1 MKISQILDKIDE
13 KQLFVPAFQREYVW
27 KRNDAKELINSLIQ
41 DYPTG
46 TMLTWETG
54 NPPELKGDHKYDPR
68 QGSVKLILDGQQRIT
83 TLYMLMTNQIPPY
96 YKEHE
101 ILHNIRGLYV
111 NVETLDLEYYKK
123 TIMEK
128 NPVWVNI
135 SDIFKGRV
143 RYRDVVDQLEN
154 QLGGERLPRSRENVI
169 DDNFRA
175 IERIKDRDFQEQVI
189 PTKATIKE
197 AIDIFYVVNSAGV
210 NLTDAELALAQI
222 SGYWPEARELFKRKL
237 FELETNGFVLKLDFI
252 VYVLLGVLYNMGS
265 KMERLHGIE
274 NMEKIKA
281 AWDRLDKDILDYVF
295 NLMKSQAYIDHT
307 KEVNSVY
314 AFIPIIVYAYNKGKD
329 NLSQI
334 EIKKAIK
341 WFYYSQIRQ
350 RYISQ
355 LPQKLDKD
363 LKIIVEEENPFD
375 KLLNI
380 IALER
385 KLEIEKDEFI
395 GVDVRHAL
403 WNLMKFYFKS
413 KDAKCLS
420 TGISIRKNMGKKY
433 GLEWDH
439 IFPYSVLKAHGYDW
453 NNRRKFALAQEIT
466 NRAILTAVANRTKSA
481 KLAEGYLS
489 DVVEKFP
496 GALALQ
502 SIPEDRELW
511 KLENYERF
519 LEYRR
524 KMLAAELNEF
534 LNSITDTDSAEVDLD
549 IQEMINQG
557 ETHHVEFKTTL
568 RYDIHQQKVNKK
580 LEEVILKTIAAFS
593 NGQGGNLI
601 MGVSDD
607 MEVVGLE
614 NDYNTLQNSTKDGF
628 ELHLRNLVNSAY
640 GVEFAENNLVISFPV
655 IDDTEICL
663 VEIKPGLNPLYT
675 TATDKNG
682 QKQEKFYVRSGNSSP
697 EMPLQEVA
705 SYIQNRFNSNDL
717 PY

>member
-1 MKISQILDKIDE
+1 MRISQIIDKIDE

-27 KRNDAKELINSLIQ
+27 KRNDAKELINSLIK

-54 NPPELKGDHKYDPR
+54 NPPELKGKHKYDPR

-96 YKEHE
+96 YREHE

-111 NVETLDLEYYKK
+111 NVESLDLEYYKK

-128 NPVWVNI
+128 APFWVNI
-135 SDIFKGRV
+135 TDIFKGSV
-143 RYRDVVDQLEN
+143 RYRDVVDQLEE
-154 QLGGERLPRSRENVI
+154 QLDGERLPRSRENII

-189 PTKATIKE
+189 PINATIKE

-222 SGYWPEARELFKRKL
+222 TGYWPEARELFKKKL
-237 FELETNGFVLKLDFI
+237 IELAANGFVLKLDFI
-252 VYVLLGVLYNMGS
+252 VYVLLGVLYNIGS
-265 KMERLHGIE
+265 KMERLHNIE
-274 NMEKIKA
+274 NLESIKIAWEK
-281 AWDRLDKDILDYVF
+281 LDTNILDYVF
-295 NLMKSQAYIDHT
+295 NILKSQAYIDHT

-314 AFIPIIVYAYNKGKD
+314 AFIPIIVYAYQKGK
-329 NLSQI
+329 NSLSQI
-334 EIKKAIK
+334 EIKKVIK

-363 LKIIVEEENPFD
+363 LKIIVNEDNPFD

-385 KLEIEKDEFI
+385 KLEIEKEEFI

-403 WNLMKFYFKS
+403 WSLMKFYFKS

-433 GLEWDH
+433 DLEWDH

-466 NRAILTAVANRTKSA
+466 NRAILTQVANRTKSA
-481 KLAEGYLS
+481 KLAEGYLEG
-489 DVVEKFP
+489 VLVKFP
-496 GALALQ
+496 NALELQ
-502 SIPEDRELW
+502 SIPVDKELW
-511 KLENYERF
+511 KLENYDLF
-519 LEYRR
+519 LEQRR
-524 KMLAAELNEF
+524 KMLANELTAF
-534 LNSITDTDSAEVDLD
+534 LNGITETDTGEADLD
-549 IQEMINQG
+549 ILEMINQG

-568 RYDIHQQKVNKK
+568 RYDVQLQKVNKK

-601 MGVSDD
+601 MGVRDD
-607 MEVVGLE
+607 MEVIGLE
-614 NDYNTLQNSTKDGF
+614 NDYNTLKDSTHDGF
-628 ELHLRNLVNSAY
+628 ELHLRNLVNTAY
-640 GVEFAENNLVISFPV
+640 GIEFASNNLMVSFPV
-655 IDDTEICL
+655 IDDIQICL
-663 VEIKPGLNPLYT
+663 VEIKPSLKPVYT
-675 TATDKNG
+675 LATDKNG
-682 QKQEKFYVRSGNSSP
+682 QSHEKFYVRSGNSSP
-697 EMPLQEVA
+697 EMPLSEVA
-705 SYIQNRFNSNDL
+705 SYIQSRFNSD
-717 PY
+717 

>member
-1 MKISQILDKIDE
+1 MRISQIIDKIDE

-27 KRNDAKELINSLIQ
+27 KRNDAKELINSLIK

-54 NPPELKGDHKYDPR
+54 NPPELKGKHKYDPR

-96 YKEHE
+96 YREHE

-111 NVETLDLEYYKK
+111 NVESLDLEYYKK

-128 NPVWVNI
+128 APFWVNI
-135 SDIFKGRV
+135 TDIFKGSV
-143 RYRDVVDQLEN
+143 RYRDVVDQLEE
-154 QLGGERLPRSRENVI
+154 QLDGERLPRSRENII

-189 PTKATIKE
+189 PINATIKE

-222 SGYWPEARELFKRKL
+222 TGYWPEARELFKKKL
-237 FELETNGFVLKLDFI
+237 IELAANGFVLKLDFI
-252 VYVLLGVLYNMGS
+252 VYVLLGVLYNIGS
-265 KMERLHGIE
+265 KMERLHNIE
-274 NMEKIKA
+274 NLESIKIAWEK
-281 AWDRLDKDILDYVF
+281 LDTNILDYVF
-295 NLMKSQAYIDHT
+295 NILKSQAYIDHT

-314 AFIPIIVYAYNKGKD
+314 AFIPIIVYAYQKGK
-329 NLSQI
+329 NSLSQI
-334 EIKKAIK
+334 EIKKVIK

-363 LKIIVEEENPFD
+363 LKIIVNEDNPFD

-385 KLEIEKDEFI
+385 KLEIEKEEFI

-403 WNLMKFYFKS
+403 WSLMKFYFKS

-433 GLEWDH
+433 DLEWDH

-466 NRAILTAVANRTKSA
+466 NRAILTQVANRTKSA
-481 KLAEGYLS
+481 KLAEGYLEG
-489 DVVEKFP
+489 VLVKFP
-496 GALALQ
+496 NALELQ
-502 SIPEDRELW
+502 SIPVDKELW
-511 KLENYERF
+511 KLENYDLF
-519 LEYRR
+519 LEQRR
-524 KMLAAELNEF
+524 KMLANELNAF
-534 LNSITDTDSAEVDLD
+534 LNGITETDTGEADLD
-549 IQEMINQG
+549 ILEMINQG

-568 RYDIHQQKVNKK
+568 RYDVQLQKVNKK

-601 MGVSDD
+601 MGVRDD
-607 MEVVGLE
+607 MEVIGLE
-614 NDYNTLQNSTKDGF
+614 NDYNTLKDSTHDGF
-628 ELHLRNLVNSAY
+628 ELHLRNLVNTAY
-640 GVEFAENNLVISFPV
+640 GIEFASNNLMVSFPV
-655 IDDTEICL
+655 IDDIQICL
-663 VEIKPGLNPLYT
+663 VEIKPSLKPVYT
-675 TATDKNG
+675 LATDKNG
-682 QKQEKFYVRSGNSSP
+682 QSHEKFYVRSGNSSP
-697 EMPLQEVA
+697 EMPLSEVA
-705 SYIQNRFNSNDL
+705 SYIQSRFNSD
-717 PY
+717 

>member
-1 MKISQILDKIDE
+1 MKISQIIDKIDE

-27 KRNDAKELINSLIQ
+27 KRNDAKELINSLIK

-54 NPPELKGDHKYDPR
+54 NPPELKGKHKYDPR

-111 NVETLDLEYYKK
+111 NVESLDLEYYKK

-128 NPVWVNI
+128 APFWVNI
-135 SDIFKGRV
+135 TDIFKGTV
-143 RYRDVVDQLEN
+143 RYRDVVDQLEE
-154 QLGGERLPRSRENVI
+154 QLDGERLPRSRENII

-189 PTKATIKE
+189 PINATIKE

-222 SGYWPEARELFKRKL
+222 TGYWPEARELFKKKL
-237 FELETNGFVLKLDFI
+237 LELAANGFVLKLDFI
-252 VYVLLGVLYNMGS
+252 VYVLLGVLYNIGS
-265 KMERLHGIE
+265 KMERLHNIE
-274 NMEKIKA
+274 NLESIKIAWEK
-281 AWDRLDKDILDYVF
+281 LNTDILDYVF
-295 NLMKSQAYIDHT
+295 NILKSQAYIDHT

-314 AFIPIIVYAYNKGKD
+314 AFIPIIVYAYQKGK
-329 NLSQI
+329 NSLSQI
-334 EIKKAIK
+334 EIKKVIK

-363 LKIIVEEENPFD
+363 LKIIVNEDNPFD

-385 KLEIEKDEFI
+385 KLEIEKEEFI

-403 WNLMKFYFKS
+403 WSLMKFYFKS

-433 GLEWDH
+433 DLEWDH

-466 NRAILTAVANRTKSA
+466 NRAILTQVANRTKSA
-481 KLAEGYLS
+481 KLAEGYLEG
-489 DVVEKFP
+489 VLVKFP
-496 GALALQ
+496 NALELQ
-502 SIPEDRELW
+502 SIPVDKELW
-511 KLENYERF
+511 KIENYDLF
-519 LEYRR
+519 LEQRR
-524 KMLAAELNEF
+524 KMLANELNAF
-534 LNSITDTDSAEVDLD
+534 LNGITETDTGEVDLD
-549 IQEMINQG
+549 ILEMINQG

-568 RYDIHQQKVNKK
+568 RYDVRQQKVNKK

-601 MGVSDD
+601 MGVKDD
-607 MEVVGLE
+607 MEVIGLE
-614 NDYNTLQNSTKDGF
+614 NDYNTLKDSTHDGF
-628 ELHLRNLVNSAY
+628 ELHLRNLVNTAY
-640 GVEFAENNLVISFPV
+640 GVEFASNNLMVSFPV
-655 IDDTEICL
+655 VDETEICL
-663 VEIKPGLNPLYT
+663 VEVKPSLKPVYT
-675 TATDKNG
+675 QATDKNG
-682 QKQEKFYVRSGNSSP
+682 QRHEKFYVRSGNSSP
-697 EMPLQEVA
+697 EMPLSEIA
-705 SYIQNRFNSNDL
+705 SYIQSRFNSD
-717 PY
+717 

>member
-1 MKISQILDKIDE
+1 MKISQIIDKIDE

-27 KRNDAKELINSLIQ
+27 KRNDAKELINSLIK

-54 NPPELKGDHKYDPR
+54 NPPELKGKHKYDPR

-111 NVETLDLEYYKK
+111 NVESLDLEYYKK

-128 NPVWVNI
+128 APFWVNI
-135 SDIFKGRV
+135 TDIFKGTV
-143 RYRDVVDQLEN
+143 RYRDVVDQLEE
-154 QLGGERLPRSRENVI
+154 QLDGERLPRSRENII

-189 PTKATIKE
+189 PINATIKE

-222 SGYWPEARELFKRKL
+222 TGYWPEARELFKKKL
-237 FELETNGFVLKLDFI
+237 LELAANGFVLKLDFI
-252 VYVLLGVLYNMGS
+252 VYVLLGVLYNIGS
-265 KMERLHGIE
+265 KMERLHNIE
-274 NMEKIKA
+274 NLESIKIAWEK
-281 AWDRLDKDILDYVF
+281 LNTDILDYVF
-295 NLMKSQAYIDHT
+295 NILKSQAYIDHT

-314 AFIPIIVYAYNKGKD
+314 AFIPIIVYAYQKGK
-329 NLSQI
+329 NSLSQI
-334 EIKKAIK
+334 EIKKVIK

-363 LKIIVEEENPFD
+363 LKIIVNEDNPFD

-385 KLEIEKDEFI
+385 KLEIEKEEFI

-403 WNLMKFYFKS
+403 WSLMKFYFKS

-433 GLEWDH
+433 DLEWDH

-466 NRAILTAVANRTKSA
+466 NRAILTQVANRTKSA
-481 KLAEGYLS
+481 KLAEGYLEG
-489 DVVEKFP
+489 VLVKFP
-496 GALALQ
+496 NALELQ
-502 SIPEDRELW
+502 SIPVDKELW
-511 KLENYERF
+511 KIENYDLF
-519 LEYRR
+519 LEQRR
-524 KMLAAELNEF
+524 KMLANELTAF
-534 LNSITDTDSAEVDLD
+534 LNGITETDTGEVDLD
-549 IQEMINQG
+549 ILEMINQG

-568 RYDIHQQKVNKK
+568 RYDVRQQKVNKK

-601 MGVSDD
+601 MGVKDD
-607 MEVVGLE
+607 MEVIGLE
-614 NDYNTLQNSTKDGF
+614 NDYNTLKDSTHDGF
-628 ELHLRNLVNSAY
+628 ELHLRNLVNTAY
-640 GVEFAENNLVISFPV
+640 GVEFASNNLMVSFPV
-655 IDDTEICL
+655 VDETEICL
-663 VEIKPGLNPLYT
+663 VEVKPSLKPVYT
-675 TATDKNG
+675 QATDKNG
-682 QKQEKFYVRSGNSSP
+682 QRHEKFYVRSGNSSP
-697 EMPLQEVA
+697 EMPLSEIA
-705 SYIQNRFNSNDL
+705 SYIQSRFNSD
-717 PY
+717 